1 MDKEYEEFK
10 KYIEKIKSE
19 EMDPTKAKEYILKIK
34 RYLDEFIKNCQG
46 EISKEEALEQFL
58 EEYNK
63 ELEIRKPS
71 TARIMYGVSQYNACK
86 ILLNLSKSNKM
97 KFNNL
102 IKTAKQREKEGGF
115 GTLSN
120 SLNTEEQLIVTL
132 RNALRQKVQ
141 LTEKDLQG
149 YLKANKAEYEKVLKF
164 DFIKRIEESIV
175 YLDEYGAL
183 DELIEKVN
191 STLEKMN
198 LSGAKIRKRNPLPDE
213 RCDKNGNIIKYDE
226 KGKLRKYSQN
236 GDIINDQEDLF
247 KYEED
252 LGLMEI
258 LDKEYLRNESVE
270 NLLLLDLFWKA
281 KQLEERSNIAKAMLT
296 INLADLWPTI
306 LNENEETV
314 KALDDTLISN
324 TLKRDRALT
333 YLYGSVDKITT
344 RMKRQYTKFLKDNNL
359 PKKGKIEDDV
369 QIEKV
374 ELENLIN
381 LSKDVSLESCVVIGK
396 LMEKEFDIKNW
407 GVLKEENYVEGRKEL
422 GIYIENPD
430 FRGGILIALPDFMLE
445 QFFQKDDL
453 NLPKFKHPEKIDNA
467 YEEIMSEICLPV
479 TPVFKE
485 YMLRKYFEEPSSE
498 LYAKIAGKKVKNKEV
513 REI

>member
-10 KYIEKIKSE
+10 KYIEKIKNE
-19 EMDPTKAKEYILKIK
+19 EMDPTKAKEYIIKIK
-34 RYLDEFIKNCQG
+34 RYLDEFINNCQG

-63 ELEIRKPS
+63 ELKIIKPS

-132 RNALRQKVQ
+132 RNALRQNVQ
-141 LTEKDLQG
+141 LNEKGLQG
-149 YLKANKAEYEKVLKF
+149 FLKANKAEYEKVLKS
-164 DFIKRIEESIV
+164 DFIKRIEESVV

-183 DELIEKVN
+183 DELVERAN
-191 STLEKMN
+191 SVLEKMN

-213 RCDKNGNIIKYDE
+213 RYDKDRNIIKYDE
-226 KGKLRKYSQN
+226 KGKLCKYDKSGN
-236 GDIINDQEDLF
+236 LINDEEDLF

-252 LGLMEI
+252 LGVMEI
-258 LDKEYLRNESVE
+258 LDKEYLSNVSVE

-281 KQLEERSNIAKAMLT
+281 KQLEERGNVSKAMLT
-296 INLADLWPTI
+296 INLAGLWPTI
-306 LNENEETV
+306 LNEDEETI
-314 KALDDTLISN
+314 KNLDDTLISN
-324 TLKRDRALT
+324 TLKRDKALT
-333 YLYGSVDKITT
+333 YLYGSVDNITT
-344 RMKRQYTKFLKDNNL
+344 RMKRQYSKFLKDNNL
-359 PKKGKIEDDV
+359 PKNGKIEDDV
-369 QIEKV
+369 EIEKV
-374 ELENLIN
+374 EIENLIY
-381 LSKDVSLESCVVIGK
+381 LSRDVSLESCVVVSK

-407 GVLKEENYVEGRKEL
+407 GVLNEENYLEGRKEL

-430 FRGGILIALPDFMLE
+430 FRGGILIGLPEFMLKN
-445 QFFQKDDL
+445 FFQKEDL

-498 LYAKIAGKKVKNKEV
+498 LYAKLAGKKVKNKGI